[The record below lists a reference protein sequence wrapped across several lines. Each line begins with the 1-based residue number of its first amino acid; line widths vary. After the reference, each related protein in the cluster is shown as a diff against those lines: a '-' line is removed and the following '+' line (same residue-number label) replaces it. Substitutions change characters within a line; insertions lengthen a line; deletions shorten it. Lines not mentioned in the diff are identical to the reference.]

1 MVYIGNVSSEAIYLS
16 SFSDFDVL
24 VSHCSS
30 KGSTMSKRPVR
41 KGEDGRNFEM
51 REPLPPDDME
61 RNQKI
66 LQWMMEGEKE
76 AGRYKRS
83 PYG

>member
-1 MVYIGNVSSEAIYLS
+1 MLVESVSNNSL
-16 SFSDFDVL
+16 SDFAI
-24 VSHCSS
+24 SQNSS
-30 KGSTMSKRPVR
+30 KGSTLSKRTVR
-41 KGEDGRNFEM
+41 KGDDGRNYEM
-51 REPLPPDDME
+51 RDPFQPEDME

>member
-1 MVYIGNVSSEAIYLS
+1 MLS
-16 SFSDFDVL
+16 RGVGISKYSVSDFA
-24 VSHCSS
+24 VSYHSS
-30 KGSTMSKRPVR
+30 KGSTLSKRTVR
-41 KGEDGRNFEM
+41 KGDDGRNFEM
-51 REPLPPDDME
+51 RDPFQPEDME

-66 LQWMMEGEKE
+66 MQWMMEGEKE